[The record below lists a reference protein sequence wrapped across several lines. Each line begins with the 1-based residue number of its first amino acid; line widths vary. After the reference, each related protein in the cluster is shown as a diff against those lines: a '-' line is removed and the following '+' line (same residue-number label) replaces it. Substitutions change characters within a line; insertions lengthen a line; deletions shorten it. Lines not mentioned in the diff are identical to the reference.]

1 MNNPTTLN
9 SKPNKVIVVDDVQT
23 NLTVFAKVVSQIP
36 ETEAVC
42 FTSGKE
48 ALQWSSSNESVL
60 VIVDQSM
67 PEMSGLEFIEQLR
80 QQRTNTNVP
89 IVMITGHSEKELQ
102 REALKL
108 GASAFLGKPVDPVAF
123 VSLARNL
130 IQLRGAR
137 LDSSAKVAAAHA
149 DQTAG
154 VEALFAQERA
164 TIDAIA
170 KMIDL
175 RDPRTGDHCR
185 RVALFAE
192 AIATKLGLSMIE
204 VTQLAQAARIH
215 DLGKLSMPDRILYKT
230 SRLLGDERDAAK
242 NHVLHGTEM
251 LSPFQ
256 TPLLRAAA
264 DIVHSHHERFDGSGY
279 PAKLAGEAI
288 PLFARIVAVAD
299 MFSALTSRRP
309 WREAA
314 SVSIAVEQIEKET
327 GFGFEPKIVGAF
339 RDAMPQLLDIRAEV
353 PDMAPQPVTR

>member
-1 MNNPTTLN
+1 VNSPTISTT
-9 SKPNKVIVVDDVQT
+9 PNKVLVVDDVQT
-23 NLTVFAKVVSQIP
+23 NLTVFAKVVAQIP

-42 FTSGKE
+42 FTSAKE
-48 ALQWSSSNESVL
+48 ALTWLGQNEVVL
-60 VIVDQSM
+60 IIVDQSM
-67 PEMSGLEFIEQLR
+67 PEISGLEFITQVR
-80 QQRTNTNVP
+80 ARGNATIP

-137 LDSSAKVAAAHA
+137 LESMAKAGAVHA
-149 DQTAG
+149 DSASA

-164 TIDAIA
+164 TLETLVKI
-170 KMIDL
+170 IDL
-175 RDPRTGDHCR
+175 RDSRTGDHCR

-192 AIATKLGLSMIE
+192 AIGSKLGLSMIE

-215 DLGKLSMPDRILYKT
+215 DIGKLSMPDKILYKA

-242 NHVLHGTEM
+242 KHVTDGTLM
-251 LSPFQ
+251 MAALT
-256 TPLLRAAA
+256 TPLLKAAA
-264 DIVHSHHERFDGSGY
+264 EIVHSHHERFDGTGY
-279 PAKLAGEAI
+279 PSKLAGTAI

-299 MFSALTSRRP
+299 TFSALTSKRP

-314 SVSIAVEQIEKET
+314 PVSIAVEQIEKES

-353 PDMAPQPVTR
+353 PDLVHPR

>member
-1 MNNPTTLN
+1 LNPTNTN
-9 SKPNKVIVVDDVQT
+9 TTPNKVLVVDDVQT
-23 NLTVFAKVVSQIP
+23 NLTVFAKVVAQIP

-42 FTSGKE
+42 FTSAKE
-48 ALQWSSSNESVL
+48 ALQWAAKNDSVL
-60 VIVDQSM
+60 IIVDQSM
-67 PEMSGLEFIEQLR
+67 PELSGLEFISQVR
-80 QQRTNTNVP
+80 GRGNNSYTP

-137 LDSSAKVAAAHA
+137 LETMAKAGVAHA
-149 DQTAG
+149 DQQSA

-164 TIDAIA
+164 TIDAFSKA
-170 KMIDL
+170 IDL

-185 RVALFAE
+185 RVAMFSE
-192 AIATKLGLSMIE
+192 TIASKMGLSMIE

-215 DLGKLSMPDRILYKT
+215 DIGKLSMPDRVLYKT
-230 SRLLGDERDAAK
+230 SRLLGDEREAAK
-242 NHVLHGTEM
+242 KHVADGTAI
-251 LSPFQ
+251 LAGFT
-256 TPLLRAAA
+256 TPLLHAAA
-264 DIVHSHHERFDGSGY
+264 EIVHSHHERFDGSGY
-279 PAKLAGEAI
+279 PAKLAGPAI

-299 MFSALTSRRP
+299 TFSALTSRRP

-314 SVSIAVEQIEKET
+314 SVSIAVEQIEKES

-339 RDAMPQLLDIRAEV
+339 RDVMPQLLDIRAEV
-353 PDMAPQPVTR
+353 PDIVTAAR